1 MDKFGRTYRLEVQTA
16 LGTTLVVEP
25 PFTIQFDV
33 FRNLIVSPN
42 VSTIRVFNLSQNNRN
57 QVRYDVSNY
66 GELRPVVLK
75 AGYVGQTLA
84 TIFSG
89 NIAQAWSVREGTDF
103 VTTIQAHDGGFSF
116 VNGKT
121 DNTFPKNTE
130 FSTVIKTLAGQNLP
144 GVTLGAVGDY
154 PGQLTR
160 GNAYS
165 GTTSDIL
172 TQITSNGFFIDN
184 TKAHCLNPNEC
195 VEGGLPVINSKSGL
209 LGTPVR
215 ENLIIHFEMLFEPR
229 LIIAQQVKLESIGD
243 VNFNGFYK
251 IYSLHHK
258 GMISESVCGEA
269 ITEVVFNYGNGAL
282 ANVKSA
288 T

>member
-1 MDKFGRTYRLEVQTA
+1 MDKFGRTYRLEVATQS
-16 LGTTLVVEP
+16 GSTLVIEP

-33 FRNLIVSPN
+33 YRNLIVSPN
-42 VSTIRVFNLSQNNRN
+42 ESTIRIFNLAANNRN
-57 QVRYDVSNY
+57 QIRYDVSNY

-75 AGYVGQTLA
+75 AGYINQTLA
-84 TIFSG
+84 TVFSG

-103 VTTIQAHDGGFSF
+103 ITTISAHDGGFSF

-121 DNTFPKNTE
+121 DNTFPANTA
-130 FSTVIKTLAGQNLP
+130 FDTVIRTLAGQNLP
-144 GVTLGAVGDY
+144 GTTLGAVGSY
-154 PGQLTR
+154 PGQLSR

-172 TQITSNGFFIDN
+172 TQLTGGGFFIDN
-184 TKAHCLNPNEC
+184 TKVHCLNPNEC
-195 VEGGLPVINSKSGL
+195 VEGGIQVINSRSGL

-215 ENLIIHFEMLFEPR
+215 ENLIIHFDMLFEPR
-229 LIIAQQVKLESIGD
+229 LLIGQQVKLESIGD

-258 GMISESVCGEA
+258 GMISESVCGDA
-269 ITEVVFNYGNGAL
+269 VTSVIFNYGNGAL